1 MKILEDI
8 RLPKYYQFIAADVE
22 NLYPSINIDDA
33 LQAIS
38 SFLND
43 RSLFPR
49 AQINFLVKLI
59 RWVLKNNYIMFGNNT
74 YLQIRGT
81 AMGTPC
87 AVVVACIY
95 MHILEQEALN
105 QFCYQRRMIR
115 CIYLFIRFIDDY
127 IILISDHTV
136 GLTLMELL
144 NSRRKSIKVTF
155 RIRNMEAQ
163 FLDLTLYKP
172 HHNLDKIAVRAYS
185 KPMNKFLF
193 LPPSSCHPAH
203 VFSGW
208 ILGYGRRLRL
218 NCSNDN
224 DYFNNLTD
232 FKSRLL
238 QRGYNEQMI
247 TETFATIPNRQ
258 TILQS
263 INNSTRTSSDV
274 DVGTPFVVMY
284 TPGIRTLLPAIK
296 QAIAITEEVKLDPHY
311 PLIFTASTTPLLS
324 FKRGRNLRDLVAPSS
339 LS

>member
-1 MKILEDI
+1 LEDI
-8 RLPKYYQFIAADVE
+8 RLPKYYQFIEADVD

-33 LQAIS
+33 LEAMS

-49 AQINFLVKLI
+49 AQINFLIKLI
-59 RWVLKNNYIMFGNNT
+59 RWVLKNNYIMFGNQT

-105 QFCYQRRMIR
+105 QFCYQRSMIR

-127 IILISDHTV
+127 IILISDHTM
-136 GLTLMELL
+136 GLKLMELL
-144 NSRRKSIKVTF
+144 NSRRKSIKLTF
-155 RIRNMEAQ
+155 QIRNMEAQ

-172 HHNLDKIAVRAYS
+172 HHHLDKIAVRAYS
-185 KPMNKFLF
+185 KPMNKYLF
-193 LPPSSCHPAH
+193 LPPSSCHPTH

-247 TETFATIPNRQ
+247 TETFANIPNRH

-263 INNSTRTSSDV
+263 ITTPTSTSSDV

-284 TPGIRTLLPAIK
+284 TPAIKTLLPAIK

-311 PLIFTASTTPLLS
+311 PLIFSASTTPLLS
-324 FKRGRNLRDLVAPSS
+324 FKRGSNLRDLVASSS